1 MIECVLST
9 VKTGAGTNPDGPG
22 MSQVLQNLKQFR
34 PTLGKSP
41 QMEYS
46 LRAGTLTSAGQPEGL
61 SSSFFMMV
69 MERRFPH
76 RLKDMNWKQRPR
88 AGRMALRWESLIP
101 HCSKY
106 NPWRVAALSPAELGG
121 AQDWSRT
128 W

>member
-1 MIECVLST
+1 MLPERKKENQREKEKEKPHVSA
-9 VKTGAGTNPDGPG
+9 KDSA
-22 MSQVLQNLKQFR
+22 R
-34 PTLGKSP
+34 
-41 QMEYS
+41 
-46 LRAGTLTSAGQPEGL
+46 LRRFTSAGQPEGL